1 MLLVVGGG
9 AGSHAHYSADVTAQ
23 VVGRRTGVRGLA
35 ELRSAWMSR
44 SSIPSTVQ
52 GMHLPSWPVMC
63 QCRHQRDALQALA
76 RAFSKSRDGHV
87 TSTYGGVE
95 SRSWLS
101 HFFLHGVPHK
111 SAGVAVDTHRQE
123 VGLHQLAGK
132 QPLCF
137 DAVLV
142 TLSTRRRPARD
153 LAAASQAASC
163 SGMASS
169 EVRKRIIYAGG
180 EGRGWPSKLRLK
192 ICGRTCV

>member
-1 MLLVVGGG
+1 ML
-9 AGSHAHYSADVTAQ
+9 
-23 VVGRRTGVRGLA
+23 RTLWRG
-35 ELRSAWMSR
+35 RSAKDVR
-44 SSIPSTVQ
+44 RCRVAVLVEPS
-52 GMHLPSWPVMC
+52 
-63 QCRHQRDALQALA
+63 
-76 RAFSKSRDGHV
+76 
-87 TSTYGGVE
+87 
-95 SRSWLS
+95 
-101 HFFLHGVPHK
+101 FLHKVPPK
-111 SAGVAVDTHRQE
+111 SPGVAVDTHRQD

-192 ICGRTCV
+192 ICGLFFLETCVEICGQNCGLNEFYEHAWKLVPRIFQEFWMPLGMPKKPHPSHPPGTSAPYITSTNIFG